1 MKYLRLYEDIESA
14 ESASTAATITYSNP
28 LAATMKKDT
37 SGGKQN
43 VIAITANN
51 TTRKYRVVG
60 SALIQTYDLNFK
72 DLEKKPNGDLL
83 FNRYVSGGVDPQ
95 KITFSQVSDILQ
107 QAAKGVAD
115 INPVTGI
122 HFYKI

>member
-1 MKYLRLYEDIESA
+1 MKYLKLYEETESA

-37 SGGKQN
+37 SDGKQN

-60 SALIQTYDLNFK
+60 NVVFKEYDLNFK
-72 DLEKKPNGDLL
+72 DLVKKENGDLI
-83 FNRYVSGGVDPQ
+83 FNRYVEKGVDPQ
-95 KITFSQVSDILQ
+95 KITFSQVSDVLQ

>member
-1 MKYLRLYEDIESA
+1 MKYLKLYEETESA

-60 SALIQTYDLNFK
+60 NVVFKEYDLNFK
-72 DLEKKPNGDLL
+72 DLVKKENGDLI
-83 FNRYVSGGVDPQ
+83 FNRYVEKGVDPQ
-95 KITFSQVSDILQ
+95 KITFSQVSDVLQ

>member
-1 MKYLRLYEDIESA
+1 MKYLKLYEDSESV
-14 ESASTAATITYSNP
+14 STATAITYSNP
-28 LAATMKKDT
+28 LDATMKKDT

-43 VIAITANN
+43 VVAITANN

-60 SALIQTYDLNFK
+60 SALVQTYDLNFR
-72 DLEKKPNGDLL
+72 DLVKKPNGDLI
-83 FNRYVSGGVDPQ
+83 FNRYVEGGVDPQ

-107 QAAKGVAD
+107 KAAKGVAD

>member
-1 MKYLRLYEDIESA
+1 MTMKYLKLYEDSESV
-14 ESASTAATITYSNP
+14 STATAITYSNP
-28 LAATMKKDT
+28 LDATMKKDT

-43 VIAITANN
+43 VVAITANN

-60 SALIQTYDLNFK
+60 SALVQTYDLNFR
-72 DLEKKPNGDLL
+72 DLVKKPNGDLI
-83 FNRYVSGGVDPQ
+83 FNRYVEGGVDPQ

-107 QAAKGVAD
+107 KAAKGVAD

>member
-1 MKYLRLYEDIESA
+1 MKYLKLYEDTESA

-28 LAATMKKDT
+28 LDATMKKDT

-43 VIAITANN
+43 VIAITA
-51 TTRKYRVVG
+51 KYRVVG
-60 SALIQTYDLNFK
+60 SALVQTYDLNFR
-72 DLEKKPNGDLL
+72 DLVKKPNGDLI
-83 FNRYVSGGVDPQ
+83 FNRYVEGGVDPQ

-107 QAAKGVAD
+107 KAAKGVAD

>member
-1 MKYLRLYEDIESA
+1 MKYLKLYEEVESTIGA
-14 ESASTAATITYSNP
+14 QITYSNP
-28 LAATMKKDT
+28 FAATLKKDT
-37 SGGKQN
+37 SSDKQN

-60 SALIQTYDLNFK
+60 NAMFTTYDLNFR
-72 DLEKKPNGDLL
+72 DLVKKENGDLI
-83 FNRYVSGGVDPQ
+83 FNRYVEGGVDPQ
-95 KITFSQVSDILQ
+95 RITFAQVSDILK
-107 QAAKGVAD
+107 QAAKGTAD

>member
-1 MKYLRLYEDIESA
+1 MKYLKLYEEVESTSGA
-14 ESASTAATITYSNP
+14 QITYSNP
-28 LAATMKKDT
+28 FAATLKKDT
-37 SGGKQN
+37 SSDRQN

-60 SALIQTYDLNFK
+60 NAMFTTYDLNFR
-72 DLEKKPNGDLL
+72 DLVKKENGDLI
-83 FNRYVSGGVDPQ
+83 FNRYVEGGVDPQ
-95 KITFSQVSDILQ
+95 RITFAQVSDILK
-107 QAAKGVAD
+107 QAAKGTAD